1 MNSLDEIL
9 CSLCKHSKKLKDALE
24 REKYKNNND
33 DLFTYKY
40 EIIIFTQNINV
51 L

>member
-1 MNSLDEIL
+1 MKYYAAFVNTA
-9 CSLCKHSKKLKDALE
+9 KKLKDALE